1 METLKRHIATL
12 SRACLYLVAV
22 VLMASG
28 LVGCD
33 VHEYPEI
40 PKEPFELRLH
50 FETAMPTYQELE
62 INTYSRAEQ
71 YDIRYIV
78 NVYLAEASRKN
89 ITTSSEDS
97 RISSRTAIMSVVYTH
112 PATEGLDCSLPI
124 ELPAGV
130 YNFQVWVDYVPTG
143 STSDRFYDTHDFSA
157 VTLIQSDT
165 HPGND
170 DSRDAFRGDVSEVN
184 VTTDDYVDVYMERPL
199 AKFLF
204 ISTDY
209 EQFVIKMLDYLSRKE
224 AEAAARGEGQPA
236 KAPEAGAADAAAAE
250 DGRSDDGRGDDGRG
264 DDSRTINLE
273 DYYVVLRYTGFMPSA
288 FNMFTNAPGDA
299 RTGVVFT
306 APLTKLDNNEVAMGF
321 DYVFVNHKEARVD
334 LMLEVYDNE
343 GDCMA
348 RTPVVQVPL
357 KRSQLTVI
365 RGEFL
370 TSEAKGGVGIVPD
383 FDGEYNI
390 FIP

>member
-1 METLKRHIATL
+1 METLKRHITTL

-71 YDIRYIV
+71 YDIRYTV

-143 STSDRFYDTHDFSA
+143 STADRFYDTHDFSA
-157 VTLIQSDT
+157 ITLIEGQS

-184 VTTDDYVDVYMERPL
+184 VSTEDYVDIYMERPL

-209 EQFVIKMLDYLSRKE
+209 EQFVIKMLEYLSRKE

-236 KAPEAGAADAAAAE
+236 KAPEAPADDSRA
-250 DGRSDDGRGDDGRG
+250 DDGRTDDGRTDDG
-264 DDSRTINLE
+264 RTDDSRVINLA

-299 RTGVVFT
+299 RTGVAFT
-306 APLTKLDNNEVAMGF
+306 APLSKLSNNEVAMGF

-334 LMLEVYDNE
+334 LVLEVYDLE
-343 GDCMA
+343 GECMA

-357 KRSQLTVI
+357 KRSQLTIV

-383 FDGEYNI
+383 FEGEYNI
-390 FIP
+390 IVP

>member
-1 METLKRHIATL
+1 MFCLLTPMLIA
-12 SRACLYLVAV
+12 A
-22 VLMASG
+22 G

-33 VHEYPEI
+33 VHEYPEM

-50 FETAMPTYQELE
+50 FETGMPTYQELE

-78 NVYLAEASRKN
+78 NVYLADASRKN

-97 RISSRTAIMSVVYTH
+97 RISSRTAIMSVVFTR
-112 PATEGLDCSLPI
+112 PATEGLDCTLPI

-143 STSDRFYDTHDFSA
+143 TTTDRFYDTHDFSSIN
-157 VTLIQSDT
+157 LIQSDT

-170 DSRDAFRGDVSEVN
+170 DSRDAFRGDISEVN
-184 VTTDDYVDVYMERPL
+184 VATESYADIYMERPL

-209 EQFVIKMLDYLSRKE
+209 EQFVIKMLEYLSRKE
-224 AEAAARGEGQPA
+224 AEKAAKEAAEQAAREVSNPA
-236 KAPEAGAADAAAAE
+236 KAADANPAAAG
-250 DGRSDDGRGDDGRG
+250 DDTRSDDGRGDDTRG
-264 DDSRTINLE
+264 EDSRVINLS

-288 FNMFTNAPGDA
+288 FNMFTNAPSDA

-306 APLTKLDNNEVAMGF
+306 APLTKLSNNEVALGF
-321 DYVFVNHKEARVD
+321 DYVFVNHKEAQVD
-334 LMLEVYDNE
+334 LVLEVYDLE
-343 GDCMA
+343 GVCMA

-357 KRSQLTVI
+357 KRSQLTIV

-370 TSEAKGGVGIVPD
+370 TSEARGGVGINPD
-383 FDGEYNI
+383 FDGSFDIY
-390 FIP
+390 IP